1 MRAAQSTGTTRT
13 KTIEDLPM
21 RSLKTDAT
29 DAWLTK
35 IAVTWSATAEPAS
48 GAPQIAVATEDG
60 ACISMWR
67 PNRRERLR
75 LALGAP
81 VRVLMNFSLH
91 GPLHLDTEAGFGAS
105 ARD

>member
-1 MRAAQSTGTTRT
+1 MNQ
-13 KTIEDLPM
+13 IEDLPM
-21 RSLKTDAT
+21 HSLKTDET
-29 DAWLTK
+29 EAWLTK
-35 IAVTWSATAEPAS
+35 ITVTWSEAS
-48 GAPQIAVATEDG
+48 GQASAAPAVAVATEDG

-67 PNRRERLR
+67 PNWRERLR

-91 GPLHLDTEAGFGAS
+91 GPLHLDTEAGSGAP